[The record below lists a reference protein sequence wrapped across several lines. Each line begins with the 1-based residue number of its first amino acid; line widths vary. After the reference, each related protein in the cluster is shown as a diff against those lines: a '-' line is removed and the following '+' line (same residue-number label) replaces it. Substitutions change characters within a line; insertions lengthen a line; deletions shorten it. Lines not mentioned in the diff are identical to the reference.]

1 MTQRLNPP
9 TTALLLAAGRGERM
23 RPLTDTTPKPLLRVR
38 GKPLIVW
45 HIEALVRHGIGHV
58 VINTAWLGEQ
68 FEALLGDG
76 SRYGVLIS
84 YSHEGAALE
93 TAGAIAQARHLLDAA
108 QSGAPFWVIS
118 ADIFAPDFAFD
129 TPGTQRFLQ
138 SPELLAHL
146 FMVPNPPFHLN
157 GDYAIDAAGML
168 SNEPPSDTNQRLT
181 FGNFGLYRLPLV
193 ADVPAGTHAKLAPY
207 FTQGAE
213 AGRISAE
220 LYSGPWHNVG
230 TPAQLAA
237 LNV

>member
-1 MTQRLNPP
+1 MTQV

-23 RPLTDTTPKPLLRVR
+23 RPLTDATPKPLLRVR

-45 HIEALVRHGIGHV
+45 HIEAFARHGIVHI

-68 FEALLGDG
+68 FERTLGDG
-76 SRYGVLIS
+76 SNYGVQIS

-93 TAGAIAQARHLLDAA
+93 TAGAIAKARPLIESLCG
-108 QSGAPFWVIS
+108 QTPFWVIS
-118 ADIFAPDFAFD
+118 ADIFAPDFTFE
-129 TPGTQRFLQ
+129 TLGTQRFLQ

-146 FMVPNPPFHLN
+146 FMVPNPPFHVN

-168 SNEPPSDTNQRLT
+168 SIEPPSDTNQRLT

-193 ADVPAGTHAKLAPY
+193 ADVPAGARAKLAPY
-207 FTQGAE
+207 FTQGAK

-220 LYSGPWHNVG
+220 LYSGSWHNVG
-230 TPAQLAA
+230 TPEQLAA

>member
-1 MTQRLNPP
+1 MQTLKPP
-9 TTALLLAAGRGERM
+9 ATALLLAAGRGERM
-23 RPLTDTTPKPLLRVR
+23 RPLTDATPKPLLQVR

-45 HIEALVRHGIGHV
+45 HIEALARHSIHHV

-68 FEALLGDG
+68 FAATLGDG
-76 SRYGVLIS
+76 SRYGVHIS

-93 TAGAIAQARHLLDAA
+93 TAGAIAQARHLLDAK

-118 ADIFAPDFAFD
+118 ADIFAPDFAFG

-157 GDYAIDAAGML
+157 GDYAIDPAGML
-168 SNEPPSDTNQRLT
+168 SNAPEKRLT

-193 ADVPAGTHAKLAPY
+193 ADVAAGTRAKLAPY
-207 FTQGAE
+207 FTQGAQ